1 MKTQYALTWRPSPAS
16 TILPSS
22 LGSIPEKNKEGK
34 QNGEET
40 TNHSHNRRTYRILP
54 GWHR

>member
-1 MKTQYALTWRPSPAS
+1 MKIQYALTWRASPAS

-34 QNGEET
+34 KDGEEIT
-40 TNHSHNRRTYRILP
+40 SQSRN
-54 GWHR
+54 